1 MNKKMLPAKMVLFGD
16 TGDTLAE
23 FLGINRSTLSYKMNQ
38 TKGGEFVQ
46 GEIAKIKARYN
57 LTAEELNDIF
67 FADEVS

>member
-1 MNKKMLPAKMVLFGD
+1 MVLFGD

-46 GEIAKIKARYN
+46 GEIAKIKERYN

>member
-1 MNKKMLPAKMVLFGD
+1 MNKKKLQAKMILFGD
-16 TGDTLAE
+16 TGDTLAD

-38 TKGGEFVQ
+38 NKGGEFVQ